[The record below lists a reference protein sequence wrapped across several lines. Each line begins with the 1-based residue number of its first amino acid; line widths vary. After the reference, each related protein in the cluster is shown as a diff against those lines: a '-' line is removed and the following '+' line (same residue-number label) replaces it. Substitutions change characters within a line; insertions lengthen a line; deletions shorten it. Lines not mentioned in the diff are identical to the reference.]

1 LDALVDQHFSP
12 FAAVKSPAFILLYA
26 VPLFGLIASGLIRY
40 LITDSPQRQAAG
52 KRKKAHSHALK
63 WLRQAVDHEK
73 PSQQVLLVLK
83 QYIADKFDK
92 SAGSLTAIECG
103 NVILET
109 TNDAELSSL
118 YQEIMEQTEA
128 SEYSSIAFELTKEK
142 QDQIIGLLSKI
153 EKKIK

>member
-1 LDALVDQHFSP
+1 YV
-12 FAAVKSPAFILLYA
+12 
-26 VPLFGLIASGLIRY
+26 
-40 LITDSPQRQAAG
+40 
-52 KRKKAHSHALK
+52 
-63 WLRQAVDHEK
+63 
-73 PSQQVLLVLK
+73 
-83 QYIADKFDK
+83 ADKFGR
-92 SAGSLTAIECG
+92 SAGSLTATECG
-103 NVILET
+103 NVILEK